1 MTKRSSWSKLVL
13 VLWLVVLAVFWF
25 YVQRQDESL
34 VELFQGWLEFL
45 QNGVTLDRC
54 CSLISIP
61 HQAVFTRTHHTFD
74 RRVGV
79 SLRGAVGLP
88 LRARS
93 VASLYGA
100 GLSLVGR
107 YLVGDWASDLPGS
120 EGKVSPRGC
129 ALEPFE
135 TVLLSRFLL
144 LPGDLVNY
152 AAGALRISFAAFMLA
167 TLIGGIPGLL
177 IGVLAGAS
185 LEGEFSTD
193 GVQLNVGYLLASSGL
208 LVSSLAL
215 SAFLRRRQPR

>member
-1 MTKRSSWSKLVL
+1 MTKRSSRSKLVL
-13 VLWLVVLAVFWF
+13 ALWTVVLAVFWL

-45 QNGVTLDRC
+45 QGDATGPLLFLIIYLVRPFLLVPITLLTVA
-54 CSLISIP
+54 SGFL
-61 HQAVFTRTHHTFD
+61 F
-74 RRVGV
+74 
-79 SLRGAVGLP
+79 GALWGSFYAL
-88 LRARS
+88 
-93 VASLYGA
+93 VASL
-100 GLSLVGR
+100 LSTALAYLFGR
-107 YLVGDWASDLPGS
+107 YLVGDRASFSLGATFT
-120 EGKVSPRGC
+120 ERLRTR
-129 ALEPFE
+129 AFE

-193 GVQLNVGYLLASSGL
+193 GVQLNVGYLLVSAGL

-215 SAFLRRRQPR
+215 STFLRRRQS